1 MTDAGRVITVRT
13 IYEQLAAVLAL
24 HWPQP
29 YLGADTILEGDED
42 RPQIP
47 TVGLLNFIH
56 PPRVQI
62 IGAAEADY
70 LTTASA
76 DQRSHIFE
84 RIATGDTVLAVMA
97 DGVQPDRAMR
107 TALDSAGIAVFE
119 TGEPTHRVSYHLR
132 HYLGR
137 ALAQR
142 ITVHG
147 VFLEIL
153 SLGVLLT
160 GDPAIGK
167 SELALE
173 LIARGHRLV
182 ADDAPEF
189 ALLGPGDLN
198 GGCPPVLQD
207 FLEVRGLG
215 VLNIREMFGEAGIKR
230 RKQLGLII
238 RLVRPEDPGPPEIDR
253 LSGSRQHRSILD
265 TALPEV
271 TLPIA
276 PGRNLAV
283 LVEAACR
290 DQLLRLQGYSSDA
303 DLVNRQQARLQNPT
317 SEADQ

>member
-1 MTDAGRVITVRT
+1 MITVRT
-13 IYEQLAAVLAL
+13 IYDQLAAPLAL
-24 HWPQP
+24 HWPEP
-29 YLGADTILEGDED
+29 YLGAGTKLEGDED
-42 RPQIP
+42 WSQIP

-70 LTTASA
+70 LAAAS
-76 DQRSHIFE
+76 DDHRGYIFD
-84 RIATGDTVLAVMA
+84 RISAGATILAVLA
-97 DGVQPDRAMR
+97 DGVNLDVAMR
-107 TALDSAGIAVFE
+107 TALYSAGIAVFE
-119 TGEPTHRVSYHLR
+119 THEPGHRVSYHLR

-137 ALAQR
+137 TLAQR

-173 LIARGHRLV
+173 LVTRGHRLV

-198 GGCPPVLQD
+198 GGCPPLLQD

-230 RKQLGLII
+230 RKQLGLLI
-238 RLVRPEDPGPPEIDR
+238 RLARPEDPALPETNR
-253 LSGSRQHRSILD
+253 LSGSRQHRMILD
-265 TALPEV
+265 TELPEI

-303 DLVNRQQARLQNPT
+303 DLANRQQTRLEQAAIEGN
-317 SEADQ
+317 Q